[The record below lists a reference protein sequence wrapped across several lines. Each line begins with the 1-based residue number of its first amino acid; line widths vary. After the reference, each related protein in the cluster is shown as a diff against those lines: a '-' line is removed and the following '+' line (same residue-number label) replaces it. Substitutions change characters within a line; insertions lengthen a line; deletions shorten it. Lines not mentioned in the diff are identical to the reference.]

1 MLADATVEK
10 NESHAG
16 KIVER
21 AWYNRNKHVFPSSRW
36 EPFDPEKKYT
46 SYTIKDSKK

>member
-1 MLADATVEK
+1 MLADASVEK

-21 AWYNRNKHVFPSSRW
+21 GWYNRNKHVFPSSRW
-36 EPFDPEKKYT
+36 EMFDPEKK
-46 SYTIKDSKK
+46 